1 MQDTKAQ
8 DKLPDLGWATV
19 KQVAQHFSCSVDLI
33 WRMSR
38 DRENGFPAPYKL
50 VARCTRWN
58 VQEILEWEAS
68 LRSGTATI
76 KEAA

>member
-1 MQDTKAQ
+1 MHEARTQ

-58 VQEILEWEAS
+58 VQELLDWEES
-68 LRSGTATI
+68 LKANTTTI